1 MTNQKFFHPA
11 KWSSSGLFFFYSGD
25 DLLSVEFFTAF
36 AFRGTILPRVWES
49 LGTNSTRSTLNFKI
63 NIFCFSARRAV
74 SSSKRKIWSAYN
86 HNNLGDMSSYRR
98 PPCKLAR

>member
-25 DLLSVEFFTAF
+25 DLLSVEFFTTL

-49 LGTNSTRSTLNFKI
+49 LGSNSTRSTLNFKI

-74 SSSKRKIWSAYN
+74 SSSKRKSGRLIIIITWVTCLPIDDHLVN
-86 HNNLGDMSSYRR
+86 
-98 PPCKLAR
+98 